1 MAEFNINENMYVK
14 KSLAGK
20 EDLTRGFSQE
30 VQVRANSQIPITQ
43 LNASHFQG
51 ALVFDTFQELENTP
65 TDFLG
70 SKTCAIVKETGQIY
84 FRYGSTWGT
93 AQNIAFQVKKVE
105 ELKIVPPEV
114 GICVVSDP
122 VRGGVFSY
130 VKDNATINNG
140 GTIFDGWTRNYE
152 NEVNVRWF
160 GAQGNG
166 IDDDTIAINKALEF
180 SNSVVLPDGK
190 YLISKPLVMQPISH
204 FRGNANS
211 VLVSESDEVML
222 RVAVK
227 GVVENISF
235 KGLVELP
242 EQVGIELQG
251 GAGQSTTTQ
260 VQIKGCK
267 FQAIGGKG
275 VSIQHIQP
283 LQANQV
289 LECSFVGCN
298 VAISLGVLA
307 NNTTISKCQVFNC
320 SVGLEH
326 LGSPATITDSMFINN
341 TLGLHFKAGQNE
353 KSQTLIANCSVLSSR
368 AKAVKFE
375 GVSAKGLVFDNCVIP
390 SEIDFVDSKNILL
403 RNCNLSDASISFQN
417 SNDNKLMSC
426 LVDET
431 RFAHDVGGAATCNFI
446 VSPLFSQ
453 ANLEILDGGWV
464 EATRIENR
472 FAISSNNITFIH
484 FNSASQG
491 MPFHP
496 NFSKAN
502 FYNQGSGLF
511 DFTSIV
517 SPNGSPFVNADIHLV
532 FNKNDTPTRDN
543 ITIYLYKLNSVD
555 EEITK
560 PDNSRMFLFSY
571 FVGWPN
577 NFMVASFVGKVPRG
591 LYKVC
596 VRLGAISN
604 LYMVE
609 NKSPFY
615 NNVGTLKSFA
625 RFEGI

>member
-1 MAEFNINENMYVK
+1 MAEFNLNENMYVK

-166 IDDDTIAINKALEF
+166 IDDDTTAINKALEF

-204 FRGNANS
+204 LRGSSNS
-211 VLVSESDEVML
+211 ILVSESDDVML

-227 GVVENISF
+227 CVVENINF
-235 KGLVELP
+235 RGLIELP
-242 EQVGIELQG
+242 KQIGIELQG
-251 GAGQSTTTQ
+251 GAGQTTTTQ
-260 VQIKGCK
+260 VRIVGCK
-267 FQAIGGKG
+267 FQSIGGKAIS
-275 VSIQHIQP
+275 VLHIQP
-283 LQANQV
+283 LQANEIV
-289 LECSFVGCN
+289 GCSFVGCN
-298 VAISLGVLA
+298 VALSLGVLA
-307 NNTTISKCQVFNC
+307 NNVLVSQCLVFN
-320 SVGLEH
+320 SNVGLEH
-326 LGSPATITDSMFINN
+326 FGAPATITDSLFINN
-341 TLGLHFKAGQNE
+341 SLGMHFNAGQSE
-353 KSQTLIANCSVLSSR
+353 KGQTLIVNCSVLNSR

-375 GVSAKGLVFDNCVIP
+375 GVTSKGYVFDNCIIP
-390 SEIDFVDSKNILL
+390 SEIDFIESQNIIL
-403 RNCNLSDASISFQN
+403 RNCNLTDASLSFTN
-417 SNDNKLMSC
+417 SNNNKIMGC

-431 RFAHDVGGAATCNFI
+431 RFAHDVGGTPTCNFI
-446 VSPLFSQ
+446 TSPLFTQ
-453 ANLEILDGGWV
+453 GNLNTIEGGWV
-464 EATRIENR
+464 EAARLQNR
-472 FAISSNNITFIH
+472 FAISQNTITFLH
-484 FNSASQG
+484 FNSSTQG

-496 NFSKAN
+496 NFSKYA
-502 FYNQGSGLF
+502 FYSENVGLF
-511 DFTSIV
+511 DFTNVITPTC
-517 SPNGSPFVNADIHLV
+517 SPHITADIHLV
-532 FNKNDTPTRDN
+532 FSKNDSTTRDN

-555 EEITK
+555 EDITK
-560 PDNSRMFLFSY
+560 PDSGRMYLFSHSI
-571 FVGWPN
+571 GWSN
-577 NFMVASFVGKVPRG
+577 AFFIASFVGKVPRG

-596 VRLGAISN
+596 VRLGSISD
-604 LYMVE
+604 LYLVE
-609 NKSPFY
+609 NKSPFF
-615 NNVGTLKSFA
+615 NNGGEIRTYA